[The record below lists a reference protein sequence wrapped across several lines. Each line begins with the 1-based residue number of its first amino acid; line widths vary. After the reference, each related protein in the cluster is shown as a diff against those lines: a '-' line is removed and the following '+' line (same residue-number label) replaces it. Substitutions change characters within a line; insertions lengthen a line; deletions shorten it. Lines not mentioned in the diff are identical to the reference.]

1 MYLAVGSFDA
11 YATETNRMHSDNNIT
26 QFDFWDTYLPQYEMV
41 FTQAKA
47 AGAMCSYQAENGY
60 GHLVFACAAECFLR
74 PGV

>member
-1 MYLAVGSFDA
+1 MDSFDA

-60 GHLVFACAAECFLR
+60 GGLILLVPKRAKPLLSA
-74 PGV
+74 